1 MYLQINDI
9 RFLLAEDDKNLYNEN
24 LDKMKVT
31 AREYVSAVQVTI
43 VKVKSYV

>member
-9 RFLLAEDDKNLYNEN
+9 RFLLAEDDKNLYNKN

-31 AREYVSAVQVTI
+31 APDISSA
-43 VKVKSYV
+43 SYYSEG